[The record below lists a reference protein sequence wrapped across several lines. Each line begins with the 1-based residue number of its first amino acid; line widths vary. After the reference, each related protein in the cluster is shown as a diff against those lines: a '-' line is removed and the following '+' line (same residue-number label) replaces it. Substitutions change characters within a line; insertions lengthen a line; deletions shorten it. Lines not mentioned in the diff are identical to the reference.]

1 MSYVITFVI
10 GTIFGVIVCDYI
22 LARIADEQE
31 FADEP
36 EERHLIS
43 IELHDGVF
51 FAYSEASV
59 FMGQSHC
66 LVELTYNLLG
76 DNAKIHLTSEDD
88 AVITE
93 LEQLAERLES
103 YRIARESNQAH

>member
-1 MSYVITFVI
+1 MSYIITFAI
-10 GTIFGVIVCDYI
+10 GTIFGVLICDYI

-31 FADEP
+31 FDYDP

-43 IELHDGVF
+43 IELHDDEF
-51 FAYSEASV
+51 FAYSQASV

-76 DNAKIHLTSEDD
+76 ENAKIHLTSKDE
-88 AVITE
+88 AVLIE
-93 LEQLAERLES
+93 LEQLASKLES
-103 YRIARESNQAH
+103 YRIAHESNQVN